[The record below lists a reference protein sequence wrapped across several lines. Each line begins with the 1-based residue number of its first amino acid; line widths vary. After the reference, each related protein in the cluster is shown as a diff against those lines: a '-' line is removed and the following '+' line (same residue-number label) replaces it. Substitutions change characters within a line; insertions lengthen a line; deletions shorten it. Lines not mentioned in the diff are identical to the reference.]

1 MNQADFPIFGNYPDF
16 VYLDSAATTQ
26 KPKSVIQAVTFFYEN
41 ENANVRRGVY
51 NLAAK
56 ATNRYENTRILVQ
69 QFIGAPQPQSIIF
82 TKGTTDSINL
92 VAQSFAAPRLKAGD
106 EILISAMEHHANLI
120 PWQQIC
126 LQKKA
131 HLKIIP
137 MTETGTLDFKA
148 FQQLLNPRVKMLA
161 VTHLS
166 NVLGIVNPIQEMVL
180 EAKRFQIPILVDMAQ
195 GIASHAVQVADW
207 DIDFLAFSGHK
218 MYAPTGIGVLY
229 GKKKHLLEM
238 PPLQFGGEMI
248 KDVTFKKTLFAN
260 PPQRFEGGTPN
271 AAGVAGL
278 GAAILYLQ
286 KVGQQNIYNHI
297 RFLTKYCVELL
308 QTIPEVELLGE
319 PLKAFG
325 VLSFVVKNIHPHDVA
340 TILDSEFKI
349 AVRAGQHCAQPLAD
363 LLQVPATVRV
373 SFGIYNQVSDIQ
385 RLVEGIRFV
394 VALFNV

>member
-1 MNQADFPIFGNYPDF
+1 MNKADFPLFGNYPDL

-26 KPKSVIQAVTFFYEN
+26 KPKSVIEAVTFFYEN

-69 QFIGAPQPQSIIF
+69 KFIGAQTPQSILF

-92 VAQSFAAPRLKAGD
+92 VAQSFVAPRLKAGD
-106 EILISAMEHHANLI
+106 EILITAMEHHANLI

-131 HLKIIP
+131 HLKVIP
-137 MTETGTLDFKA
+137 ITETGNLDFEA
-148 FQQLLNPRVKMLA
+148 FQKMLNHRVKMLA

-180 EAKRFQIPILVDMAQ
+180 EAKRFQIPVLVDMAQ
-195 GIASHAVQVADW
+195 GIASHAVNVADW

-238 PPLQFGGEMI
+238 SPLQFGGEMI
-248 KDVTFKKTLFAN
+248 KDVSFEKTIFAN

-278 GAAILYLQ
+278 GAAIHYLQ
-286 KVGQQNIYNHI
+286 SIGQKNIYNHI
-297 RFLTKYCVELL
+297 GFLTKYCVDLL
-308 QTIPEVELLGE
+308 KKMPEVELLGDSS
-319 PLKAFG
+319 KAFG
-325 VLSFVVKNIHPHDVA
+325 VLSFMVKNVHPHDVA
-340 TILDSEFKI
+340 TILDSEFNV

-363 LLQVPATVRV
+363 LLEVPATVRV
-373 SFGIYNQVSDIQ
+373 SFGVYNQVADIQ
-385 RLVEGIRFV
+385 RLVDGIRFIIDM
-394 VALFNV
+394 FNA

>member
-1 MNQADFPIFGNYPDF
+1 MNRNDFPLFTNHPALI
-16 VYLDSAATTQ
+16 YLDSAATTQ
-26 KPKSVIQAVTFFYEN
+26 KPKSVIEAVTFFYEN

-51 NLAAK
+51 HLAGK

-69 QFIGAPQPQSIIF
+69 HFIGAEQPQSIIF

-92 VAQSFAAPRLKAGD
+92 VAQSFVAPRLQDGD
-106 EILISAMEHHANLI
+106 EVMISAMEHHANLI

-131 HLKIIP
+131 HLKVIP
-137 MTETGTLDFKA
+137 MTEKGTLDFKA
-148 FQQLLNPRVKMLA
+148 FQKMLNQRVKMLA

-166 NVLGIVNPIQEMVL
+166 NVLGTVNPIQNMIL
-180 EAKRFQIPILVDMAQ
+180 EAKRFHIPILVDMAQ
-195 GIASHAVQVADW
+195 GIASHAVNVTDW
-207 DIDFLAFSGHK
+207 DVDFLAFSGHK
-218 MYAPTGIGVLY
+218 MYAPTGIGILY

-248 KDVTFKKTLFAN
+248 KEVSFEQTVFAN

-278 GAAILYLQ
+278 GAAIHYLHMA
-286 KVGQQNIYNHI
+286 GLQNIYNHI
-297 RFLTKYCVELL
+297 HFLTKYCIESL
-308 QTIPEVELLGE
+308 QTIPEVQLLGDSS
-319 PLKAFG
+319 KTFG
-325 VLSFVVKNIHPHDVA
+325 VISFIVETIHPHDIA
-340 TILDSEFKI
+340 TILDTEFNI

-373 SFGIYNQVSDIQ
+373 SFGLYNEVADIQ
-385 RLVEGIRFV
+385 RLVEGIRFIINM
-394 VALFNV
+394 FNA

>member
-1 MNQADFPIFGNYPDF
+1 MNRNDFPLFTNHPALI
-16 VYLDSAATTQ
+16 YLDSAATTQ
-26 KPKSVIQAVTFFYEN
+26 KPKSVIEAVTFFYEN

-51 NLAAK
+51 HLAGK

-69 QFIGAPQPQSIIF
+69 HFIGAEQPQSIIF

-92 VAQSFAAPRLKAGD
+92 VAQSFVAPRLQDGD
-106 EILISAMEHHANLI
+106 EVMISAMEHHANLI

-131 HLKIIP
+131 HLKVIP
-137 MTETGTLDFKA
+137 MTEKGTLDFKA
-148 FQQLLNPRVKMLA
+148 FQKMLNHRVKMLA

-166 NVLGIVNPIQEMVL
+166 NVLGTVNPIQNMIL
-180 EAKRFQIPILVDMAQ
+180 EAKRFHIPILVDMAQ
-195 GIASHAVQVADW
+195 GIASHAVNVTDW
-207 DIDFLAFSGHK
+207 DVDFLAFSGHK
-218 MYAPTGIGVLY
+218 MYAPTGIGILY

-248 KDVTFKKTLFAN
+248 KEVSFEQTVFAN

-278 GAAILYLQ
+278 GAAIHYLHMA
-286 KVGQQNIYNHI
+286 GLQNIYNHI
-297 RFLTKYCVELL
+297 HFLTKYCIESL
-308 QTIPEVELLGE
+308 QTIPEVQLLGDSS
-319 PLKAFG
+319 KTFG
-325 VLSFVVKNIHPHDVA
+325 VISFIVEAIHPHDIA
-340 TILDSEFKI
+340 TILDTEFNI

-373 SFGIYNQVSDIQ
+373 SFGLYNEVADIQ
-385 RLVEGIRFV
+385 RLVEGIRFIINM
-394 VALFNV
+394 FNA

>member
-1 MNQADFPIFGNYPDF
+1 MNRTNFPIFSNHPDLI
-16 VYLDSAATTQ
+16 YLDSAATTQ
-26 KPKSVIQAVTFFYEN
+26 KPKSVIEAVTFFYEN

-69 QFIGAPQPQSIIF
+69 KFIGAAHPQSIIF

-92 VAQSFAAPRLKAGD
+92 VAQSFVAPRLKEGD

-120 PWQQIC
+120 PWQQLCI
-126 LQKKA
+126 QKKA
-131 HLKIIP
+131 RLKVIP
-137 MTETGTLDFKA
+137 ITATGTLDFET
-148 FQQLLNPRVKMLA
+148 FQKMLNHQVKMLA
-161 VTHLS
+161 ITHLS
-166 NVLGIVNPIQEMVL
+166 NVLGTVNPIQAMIL

-195 GIASHAVQVADW
+195 GIASHAVHVADW
-207 DIDFLAFSGHK
+207 DVDFLAFSGHK

-248 KDVTFKKTLFAN
+248 KEVSFEQTLFAN

-278 GAAILYLQ
+278 GAAINYLQ
-286 KVGQQNIYNHI
+286 TIGQQNIYNHI
-297 RFLTKYCVELL
+297 QYLTKYCIESL
-308 QTIPEVELLGE
+308 QTIPEVELLGDSS
-319 PLKAFG
+319 KAFG
-325 VLSFVVKNIHPHDVA
+325 VVSFVVQNIHPHDIA
-340 TILDSEFKI
+340 TILDTEFNI

-363 LLQVPATVRV
+363 LLQVSATVRV
-373 SFGIYNQVSDIQ
+373 SFGIYNQGTDIQ
-385 RLVEGIRFV
+385 RLVEGIRFIINM
-394 VALFNV
+394 FNN